1 MFMINSNKSIKIKE
15 EVVITI
21 DNIKELGEKIALW
34 GLKVKNN
41 LTDKRLDNLFYGL
54 IKDVYEPL
62 GDKETYSDGY
72 DIAQEVIL
80 FLCNHIGKRL
90 GDLELDLKGKLVSI
104 KTLAMRIVFTYLDK
118 ILNRENRNKP
128 FLTSLKYETVDL
140 GYKEKDDYTKVDFV
154 LEKLNLS
161 EGEQQVLDIYMSG
174 YGTYEMCRFYN
185 MKVNTLYTRRRNIR
199 KRFNNLGLMVYLN
212 EI

>member
-1 MFMINSNKSIKIKE
+1 MINSNEKRKIRE
-15 EVVITI
+15 DVVITI
-21 DNIKELGEKIALW
+21 DNIQELGEKIELS

-41 LTDKRLDNLFYGL
+41 LYDRRLDNLFYGL

-90 GDLELDLKGKLVSI
+90 GDLEQDYKGKKASI
-104 KTLAMRIVFTYLDK
+104 KTLAMRVVFSYLDK
-118 ILNRENRNKP
+118 ILRKDNRCKPYREFLKNK
-128 FLTSLKYETVDL
+128 TVEMN
-140 GYKEKDDYTKVDFV
+140 YKEEDNYTKVDFV

-161 EGEQQVLDIYMSG
+161 EGEQQVLNIYMSG

-185 MKVNTLYTRRRNIR
+185 MNVSTLYTRRRNIR
-199 KRFNNLGLMVYLN
+199 KRFNNLGLISYLN

>member
-1 MFMINSNKSIKIKE
+1 MINSNKITKVNE
-15 EVVITI
+15 DVVITV
-21 DNIKELGEKIALW
+21 DNIKEVGEKIALW

-41 LTDKRLDNLFYGL
+41 LNDRRLDNLFYGL
-54 IKDVYEPL
+54 IKDVHEPL

-80 FLCNHIGKRL
+80 FLCNHIGKKL

-104 KTLAMRIVFTYLDK
+104 KTLAMRVVFTYLDK

-128 FLTSLKYETVDL
+128 FLTSLKYETIDL

>member
-1 MFMINSNKSIKIKE
+1 MMKLNKITKVNE
-15 EVVITI
+15 DVVITV
-21 DNIKELGEKIALW
+21 DNIKEVGEKIALW
-34 GLKVKNN
+34 VLKVKNN
-41 LTDKRLDNLFYGL
+41 LNDRRLDNLFYGL

-62 GDKETYSDGY
+62 GDKEIYSDGY

-104 KTLAMRIVFTYLDK
+104 KTLAMRVVFTYLDK
-118 ILNRENRNKP
+118 ILNNENRNKP
-128 FLTSLKYETVDL
+128 YKASLKYETIDL
-140 GYKEKDDYTKVDFV
+140 GYKEKEDYSRVDKV

>member
-1 MFMINSNKSIKIKE
+1 MINSNEKRKIRE
-15 EVVITI
+15 DVVITV

-41 LTDKRLDNLFYGL
+41 LNDKRLDNLFYGL

-62 GDKETYSDGY
+62 GQKETYSDGY

-80 FLCNHIGKRL
+80 FLCNHIGKKL
-90 GDLELDLKGKLVSI
+90 GDLEPDYKGKKASI
-104 KTLAMRIVFTYLDK
+104 KTLAMRVVFTYLDK
-118 ILNRENRNKP
+118 ILRKDNKCKP
-128 FLTSLKYETVDL
+128 YRASLKYKTVEMN
-140 GYKEKDDYTKVDFV
+140 YKEEDNYTKVDFV

-185 MKVNTLYTRRRNIR
+185 MNISTLYTRRRNIR
-199 KRFNNLGLMVYLN
+199 KRFNNLGLMTYLN

>member
-1 MFMINSNKSIKIKE
+1 MMKSNKITKVNE
-15 EVVITI
+15 DVVITV
-21 DNIKELGEKIALW
+21 DNIKEVGEKIALW

-41 LTDKRLDNLFYGL
+41 LNDRRLDNLFYGL
-54 IKDVYEPL
+54 IKDVHEPL
-62 GDKETYSDGY
+62 GDKEIYSDGY

-104 KTLAMRIVFTYLDK
+104 KTLAMRVVFTYLDK
-118 ILNRENRNKP
+118 ILNNENRNKP
-128 FLTSLKYETVDL
+128 YKASLKYETIDL
-140 GYKEKDDYTKVDFV
+140 GYKEKEDYSRVDKV

-199 KRFNNLGLMVYLN
+199 KRFKNLGLMTYLN

>member
-1 MFMINSNKSIKIKE
+1 MINSNEKRKISE
-15 EVVITI
+15 DVVITV

-41 LTDKRLDNLFYGL
+41 LNDRRLDNLYYGL

-62 GDKETYSDGY
+62 EQKETYSDGY

-90 GDLELDLKGKLVSI
+90 GDLVLDYKGKMCSI
-104 KTLAMRIVFTYLDK
+104 KTLAMRVVFSYLDK
-118 ILNRENRNKP
+118 VLRKDNRCKP
-128 FLTSLKYETVDL
+128 YKESLKNKTIEMN
-140 GYKEKDDYTKVDFV
+140 YKEEDNYTKVDFV

>member
-1 MFMINSNKSIKIKE
+1 MMKSSKKRKISE
-15 EVVITI
+15 EVVITV

-54 IKDVYEPL
+54 IKDVHEPL

-90 GDLELDLKGKLVSI
+90 GDLELDYKGKLTSI
-104 KTLAMRIVFTYLDK
+104 KTLAMRVVFTYLDK

-128 FLTSLKYETVDL
+128 YIQSLKYETVDL
-140 GYKEKDDYTKVDFV
+140 GYKEKEDYSRVDKV

-185 MKVNTLYTRRRNIR
+185 MNVSTLYTRRRNIR
-199 KRFNNLGLMVYLN
+199 KRFNKLGLIAYLN

>member
-1 MFMINSNKSIKIKE
+1 MINSNKITKVNE
-15 EVVITI
+15 DVVITI
-21 DNIKELGEKIALW
+21 DNIKEVGEKIALW

-41 LTDKRLDNLFYGL
+41 LNDRRLDNLFYGL
-54 IKDVYEPL
+54 IKDVHEPL

-90 GDLELDLKGKLVSI
+90 GDLEQDLKGKLVSI
-104 KTLAMRIVFTYLDK
+104 KTLAMRVVFTYLDK
-118 ILNRENRNKP
+118 ILKKDNKCKP
-128 FLTSLKYETVDL
+128 YKASLKYETVEL
-140 GYKEKDDYTKVDFV
+140 GYKEKEDYSRVDKV

-161 EGEQQVLDIYMSG
+161 EGEQQVLNIYMSG

-185 MKVNTLYTRRRNIR
+185 MKVTTFYTRRRNIR
-199 KRFNNLGLMVYLN
+199 KRFNNLGLMTYLN
-212 EI
+212 EM

>member
-1 MFMINSNKSIKIKE
+1 MINSNAKRKISE
-15 EVVITI
+15 DVVITV
-21 DNIKELGEKIALW
+21 DNIKEVGEKIALW

-41 LTDKRLDNLFYGL
+41 LNDRRLDNLFYGL

-62 GDKETYSDGY
+62 GDKEIYSDGY

-80 FLCNHIGKRL
+80 FLCNHIGKKL

-104 KTLAMRIVFTYLDK
+104 KTLAMRVVFTYLDK
-118 ILNRENRNKP
+118 ILNNENRNKP
-128 FLTSLKYETVDL
+128 YKASLKYETIDL
-140 GYKEKDDYTKVDFV
+140 GYKEKEDYSRVDKV

>member
-1 MFMINSNKSIKIKE
+1 MMKSNKKRKISE
-15 EVVITI
+15 DVVITV
-21 DNIKELGEKIALW
+21 DNIKEVGEKIALW

-54 IKDVYEPL
+54 IKDVHEPL

-90 GDLELDLKGKLVSI
+90 GDLILDYKGKLTSI
-104 KTLAMRIVFTYLDK
+104 KTLAMRVVFSYLDK
-118 ILNRENRNKP
+118 VLRKDNKCKSYSQ
-128 FLTSLKYETVDL
+128 SLKYKTVEMN
-140 GYKEKDDYTKVDFV
+140 YKEEDDYSRVDKV

-185 MKVNTLYTRRRNIR
+185 MNVSTLYTRRRNIR
-199 KRFNNLGLMVYLN
+199 KRFNNLGLISYLN

>member
-1 MFMINSNKSIKIKE
+1 MINSNKIIKVNE
-15 EVVITI
+15 DVVISV
-21 DNIKELGEKIALW
+21 DNIKEVGEKIALW

-41 LTDKRLDNLFYGL
+41 LNNRRLDNLFYGL

-62 GDKETYSDGY
+62 GDKEIYSDGY

-80 FLCNHIGKRL
+80 FLCNYIGRKL

-104 KTLAMRIVFTYLDK
+104 KTLAMRVVFTYLDK
-118 ILNRENRNKP
+118 ILRKDNKCKP
-128 FLTSLKYETVDL
+128 YKASLKYETVEMN
-140 GYKEKDDYTKVDFV
+140 YKEEDDYTKVDKV

-199 KRFNNLGLMVYLN
+199 KRFNNLGLMTYLN

>member
-1 MFMINSNKSIKIKE
+1 MMKSNKKRKISE
-15 EVVITI
+15 DVVITV

-54 IKDVYEPL
+54 IKDVHEPL

-90 GDLELDLKGKLVSI
+90 GDLELDYKGKLTSI
-104 KTLAMRIVFTYLDK
+104 KNLAMRVVFSYLDK
-118 ILNRENRNKP
+118 VLRKDNRCKP
-128 FLTSLKYETVDL
+128 YKESLKNKTIEMN
-140 GYKEKDDYTKVDFV
+140 YKEEDNYTKVDFV

-185 MKVNTLYTRRRNIR
+185 MNVSTLYTRRRNIR
-199 KRFNNLGLMVYLN
+199 KRFNNLGLMTYLN

>member
-1 MFMINSNKSIKIKE
+1 MMKSNKITKVNE
-15 EVVITI
+15 DVVITV
-21 DNIKELGEKIALW
+21 DNIKEVGEKIALW

-41 LTDKRLDNLFYGL
+41 LNDRRLDNLFYGL
-54 IKDVYEPL
+54 IKDVYELL
-62 GDKETYSDGY
+62 GSKETYSDGY

-80 FLCNHIGKRL
+80 FLCNHISKRL

-118 ILNRENRNKP
+118 ILNNENRNKP
-128 FLTSLKYETVDL
+128 YRASLKYETIDL
-140 GYKEKDDYTKVDFV
+140 GYKEKEDYSRVDKV

-199 KRFNNLGLMVYLN
+199 KRFNNLGLMTYLN

>member
-1 MFMINSNKSIKIKE
+1 MMKSNEKRKIRE
-15 EVVITI
+15 DVVITV

-41 LTDKRLDNLFYGL
+41 LNNRRLDNLFYGL
-54 IKDVYEPL
+54 IKDVHESL

-90 GDLELDLKGKLVSI
+90 GDLELDYKGKLASI
-104 KTLAMRIVFTYLDK
+104 KTLAMRVVFTYLDK
-118 ILNRENRNKP
+118 ILNNENRNKP
-128 FLTSLKYETVDL
+128 YRASLKYKTIEMN
-140 GYKEKDDYTKVDFV
+140 YKEEDNYTKVDLV

>member
-1 MFMINSNKSIKIKE
+1 MMKLNEKRKISE
-15 EVVITI
+15 DVVITI
-21 DNIKELGEKIALW
+21 DNIKELSEKIALW

-41 LTDKRLDNLFYGL
+41 LNDRRLDNLFYGL
-54 IKDVYEPL
+54 IKDVHEPL

-90 GDLELDLKGKLVSI
+90 GDLELDYKGKMASI
-104 KTLAMRIVFTYLDK
+104 KTLAMRVVFSYLDK
-118 ILNRENRNKP
+118 VLRKDNRCKP
-128 FLTSLKYETVDL
+128 YKESLKNKTIEMN
-140 GYKEKDDYTKVDFV
+140 YKEEDNYTKVDFV

-185 MKVNTLYTRRRNIR
+185 MNVSTLYTRRRNIR
-199 KRFNNLGLMVYLN
+199 KRFNNLGLMAYLN
-212 EI
+212 EM

>member
-1 MFMINSNKSIKIKE
+1 MINSNEKRKISE
-15 EVVITI
+15 DVVITV

-41 LTDKRLDNLFYGL
+41 LTNRRLDNLFYGL
-54 IKDVYEPL
+54 IKDVHEPL

-80 FLCNHIGKRL
+80 FLCNHIGKKL
-90 GDLELDLKGKLVSI
+90 GDLVLDYKGRMYPI
-104 KTLAMRIVFTYLDK
+104 KTLAMRVVFSYLDK
-118 ILNRENRNKP
+118 ILKKDNRCKP
-128 FLTSLKYETVDL
+128 YSQSLKYETVDL
-140 GYKEKDDYTKVDFV
+140 GYKEKEDYSRVDKV

-185 MKVNTLYTRRRNIR
+185 MNVSTLYTRRRNIR
-199 KRFNNLGLMVYLN
+199 KRFNNLGLMAYLN